1 MERRLIVV
9 CTMKIDGQPVV
20 RLAKVSLPW
29 IVDVRDSDASSDSL
43 KRP

>member
-9 CTMKIDGQPVV
+9 CTMHD
-20 RLAKVSLPW
+20 RLSAFGEPCEDMPFW
-29 IVDVRDSDASSDSL
+29 EVDIRDSDASSDSL